1 MLKISQSI
9 RELVPYPPGKP
20 REELQRELG
29 IEKSFKLA
37 SNESPLPPSPEAI
50 AAISEALGELNRYP
64 DGSCYYLKESLAEL
78 LGVATSNLILVN
90 GSNELIQ
97 LLAAVLLAPGDE
109 VVMSEPTFLMYS
121 IAVKGLSGVPVRV
134 PQKNN
139 RHDLTG
145 LSRAISEKT
154 RALFIDNPLNPT
166 GQIIPGDELRS
177 LLAALPEDVVLLL
190 DEAYGDFVED
200 QSFVSGV
207 ELFRDHPNLVVAR
220 TFSKAYGLAG
230 LRVAYGV
237 AGDEII
243 DYINRVRQPFNVNS
257 LAQKGALAAIH
268 DRKYLEETL
277 ALISREKR
285 RLYEEIEKLGLEYI
299 PSETNFFL
307 IDLKREAEPVFE
319 SLLTKGVIVRSM
331 KSYGLSEYI
340 RITVGTEEEN
350 SSFIAALAEVLETG

>member
-20 REELQRELG
+20 KEELQRELG

-37 SNESPLPPSPEAI
+37 SNESPLPPSPKAV
-50 AAISEALGELNRYP
+50 AAITDALGELNRYP
-64 DGSCYYLKESLAEL
+64 DGSCYYLKENLAEL
-78 LGVATSNLILVN
+78 LGVAASNLILVN

-121 IAVKGLSGVPVRV
+121 IAVKGLAGVPVRV
-134 PQKNN
+134 PQKEN
-139 RHDLTG
+139 RHDLSG
-145 LSRAISEKT
+145 LLRAISDKT
-154 RALFIDNPLNPT
+154 RAVFLDNPLNPT
-166 GQIIPGDELRS
+166 GQIIPGGELRS
-177 LLAALPEDVVLLL
+177 FLAELPEDVVLLL

-200 QSFVSGV
+200 EGFMSGL
-207 ELFRDHPNLVVAR
+207 ELFRGYPNLVVAR

-237 AGDEII
+237 AGEEII
-243 DYINRVRQPFNVNS
+243 DYLNRVRQPFNVNS
-257 LAQKGALAAIH
+257 LAQKGALAAIQ
-268 DRKYLEETL
+268 DQKYLEMTL
-277 ALISREKR
+277 TLISREKR
-285 RLYEEIEKLGLEYI
+285 RLYAEIENLGLEYI

-319 SLLTKGVIVRSM
+319 SLLMKGVIVRSM

-350 SSFIAALAEVLETG
+350 SSFITALAEVLETG